1 MLLRKASKA
10 LVTGGAGF
18 IGSHLVDRL
27 VADGCA
33 VRVIDNLSTGNLAN
47 IKAHVDAGE
56 IDFVKGDICDASFVK
71 ENVEDFDVVFHLA
84 AVTSV
89 PFSIENPDL
98 TYETNVAGTLNLLA
112 SYARRK
118 VGKFVF
124 VSTCAVYGEPKY
136 LPVDEKHPQAP
147 ISPYAES
154 KLAAE
159 RYCLGFHE
167 HQLLRAVVLRFFNVY
182 GPRQGLNDYSGVIT
196 RFIERGR
203 QKLPLVV
210 YGDGSQTRDFVSV
223 YDVVDAVLASAEKP
237 GAEGEVFNVGS
248 GKPTSINQL
257 AKTILDLDRVDAGIS
272 YEAPRAGDIKNSYA
286 DISKAQKLLGY
297 KPQFGLKDGLHALLD
312 EKQVAN

>member
-1 MLLRKASKA
+1 MPKTRKA

-27 VADGCA
+27 VNDSWF
-33 VRVIDNLSTGNLAN
+33 VRVIDNLSTGNLPN
-47 IKAHVDAGE
+47 IKVHIDSGK
-56 IDFVKGDICDASFVK
+56 IDFVKGDICDAAFVK

-124 VSTCAVYGEPKY
+124 VSSCAVYGEPQY
-136 LPVDEKHPQAP
+136 LPIDENHPQTP

-159 RYCLGFHE
+159 RYCLGFH
-167 HQLLRAVVLRFFNVY
+167 
-182 GPRQGLNDYSGVIT
+182 
-196 RFIERGR
+196 
-203 QKLPLVV
+203 
-210 YGDGSQTRDFVSV
+210 
-223 YDVVDAVLASAEKP
+223 
-237 GAEGEVFNVGS
+237 
-248 GKPTSINQL
+248 
-257 AKTILDLDRVDAGIS
+257 
-272 YEAPRAGDIKNSYA
+272 
-286 DISKAQKLLGY
+286 
-297 KPQFGLKDGLHALLD
+297 
-312 EKQVAN
+312 